1 MSKFSIELINFTD
14 ANAKVPINCATTNP
28 ASRYIA
34 PDQTCL
40 STTRTYSLESAV
52 SFTGATGTISASNGL
67 AAVPRMVIAA
77 TSTLSTAALS
87 VQDFNSFRLRVAAA
101 INELDDKLR
110 DLFALSSLT
119 C

>member
-1 MSKFSIELINFTD
+1 MAYSSHSYKPFNFFWPSFKLVCERNRWQNTF
-14 ANAKVPINCATTNP
+14 K
-28 ASRYIA
+28 
-34 PDQTCL
+34 
-40 STTRTYSLESAV
+40 ESAV
-52 SFTGATGTISASNGL
+52 SFTGATGTISSSNGL
-67 AAVPRMVIAA
+67 AAIPRMVIDA

-87 VQDFNSFRLRVAAA
+87 IQDFNSFRLRVAAA

>member
-1 MSKFSIELINFTD
+1 MNFTD
-14 ANAKVPINCATTNP
+14 ADAKVPTNCATTNP

-34 PDQTCL
+34 PDQSCL
-40 STTRTYSLESAV
+40 SSTSTYSLESAV
-52 SFTGATGTISASNGL
+52 SLTSASGSISSSNGL
-67 AAVPRMVIAA
+67 AAIPRMAIVA

-87 VQDFNSFRLRVAAA
+87 IQDFNSFRLRVAAA